1 MKHSFLSFKLLIF
14 SVFLLLSA
22 QLLAQEELKPVT
34 RTFAIRNANIIP
46 APSKKIEKGTILIK
60 NGLIVAVGKDVKIP
74 ANAQIIDADS
84 MYVYAGFIDGFSQI
98 GVKEEKK
105 EGEQGRPKNPG
116 NPSNEAAGIQPEMSV
131 SNFLDHKNGS
141 LEAMRKLGF
150 TTAHVFPK
158 GKFLAGKGA
167 LILTA
172 AESSDKL
179 IVRNETSMCV
189 QFIGAN
195 NVYPAN
201 QLGLM
206 AKYKQLYRE
215 ASFSKKHEEIFAQNG
230 NGIIRPERNRTLEA
244 FYPVID
250 KKIPAF
256 FKADNLLDAQKAL
269 ELQKELGFPLVLT
282 ELKEGWLLVDKL
294 KSSKAGVFLSLN
306 LPEEEKKDTTSV
318 KKDSVNVKPK
328 SLSEQE
334 MDRLKKRKEESV
346 FQYLSQAST
355 LNKAGVKFG
364 FSTLGAKTGDLRK
377 NFKKMMDKGLSE
389 DALLAALTTHP
400 AELLGV
406 SNIMGTIEAGKM
418 ANLFVASTPFYDE
431 KCSVKYV
438 FVDGVMFE
446 YKEKVNPKKDPN
458 AKANPI
464 GTWKYVT
471 ESPQGKNEGKIIIK
485 GKEGSYNGTMSFSF
499 NGETAEISDVKLDG
513 NELTFNV
520 TINTPEG
527 GIPLKVSATINGD
540 SISGTLDTGRFGNLP
555 LTGDKEPE

>member
-1 MKHSFLSFKLLIF
+1 MKYSFLSFKLLIF
-14 SVFLLLSA
+14 SVFLLLTA
-22 QLLAQEELKPVT
+22 QLWAQEELKPVT
-34 RTFAIRNANIIP
+34 RTYAIRNANIIL
-46 APSKKIEKGTILIK
+46 APSKKIEKGTIVVK
-60 NGLIVAVGKDVKIP
+60 DGLIAAVGKDIKIP
-74 ANAQIIDADS
+74 ANAQIIEADS
-84 MYVYAGFIDGFSQI
+84 MFIYAGFIDGFSQI

-105 EGEQGRPKNPG
+105 EGEQAKAKNPG
-116 NPSNEAAGIQPEMSV
+116 NPTNEQAGIQPEISV
-131 SNFLDHKNGS
+131 SNFLDSKNSS
-141 LEAMRKLGF
+141 LEVMRKLGF

-179 IVRNETSMCV
+179 IVKNENSLCV
-189 QFIGAN
+189 QFIGGN
-195 NVYPAN
+195 NVYPVN

-282 ELKEGWLLVDKL
+282 ELKEGWLLIDKL
-294 KSSKAGVFLSLN
+294 KSSKAGIFLSLN

-318 KKDSVNVKPK
+318 KKDSVSVKPK
-328 SLSEQE
+328 SLAEQE

-346 FQYLSQAST
+346 FQYLSQANT

-406 SNIMGTIEAGKM
+406 SNIMGTLEVGKM

-438 FVDGVMFE
+438 FVDGVLYE
-446 YKEKVNPKKDPN
+446 YKEKANPKKDLN
-458 AKANPI
+458 AKVNVV
-464 GTWKYVT
+464 GTWKYSTSNT
-471 ESPQGKNEGKIIIK
+471 EIKNEGKIIIK
-485 GKEGSYNGTMSFSF
+485 GKEGSYSGTISFSF
-499 NGETAEISDVKLDG
+499 NGETAEISDIKLEG
-513 NELTFNV
+513 NELTFNSS
-520 TINTPEG
+520 INTPDG
-527 GIPLKVSATINGD
+527 ALPLKVSVTINGD
-540 SISGTLDTGRFGNLP
+540 NISGTVDAGQLVLP
-555 LTGDKEPE
+555 LTGNKEPE